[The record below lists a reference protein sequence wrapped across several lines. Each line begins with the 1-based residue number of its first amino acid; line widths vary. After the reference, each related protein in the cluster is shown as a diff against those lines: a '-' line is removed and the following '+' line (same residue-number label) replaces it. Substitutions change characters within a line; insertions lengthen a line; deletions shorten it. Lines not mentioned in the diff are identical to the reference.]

1 MSVPGFRDR
10 INTFLF
16 RYCHVLSRSLSRRFS
31 LMSGDPGGGGTPP
44 LTLIY
49 RGLPPIKLLLFR
61 AFPNIVTNTSS
72 SCSLYEASPI
82 INAPSYL

>member
-10 INTFLF
+10 INTSLF

-31 LMSGDPGGGGTPP
+31 LMSGDPGGGVPPP

-61 AFPNIVTNTSS
+61 AFPNIVTSFFYIYLKTG
-72 SCSLYEASPI
+72 EPAS
-82 INAPSYL
+82 ARCRS